1 MQDIEHTCRDLILEH
16 ADANKDS
23 VGINVS
29 INHLAPTLPGM
40 TVEITATVS
49 APVLD
54 AVAAWDAFDVS
65 SAGARA
71 GRGAASVA
79 PMTTPP
85 PVEDAAQAQGNQ
97 ADG

>member
-1 MQDIEHTCRDLILEH
+1 LTWLHHAADLWRKCATHPNHHTWW
-16 ADANKDS
+16 AT
-23 VGINVS
+23 NV
-29 INHLAPTLPGM
+29 
-40 TVEITATVS
+40 

-65 SAGARA
+65 SAEARA

-79 PMTTPP
+79 PMTTPS